1 MSEQDDGG
9 VDRPVIQEGTRVRG
23 TVRSALH
30 AGDYGVIRAIE
41 DRGKVKVTWDS
52 GFGTYSIASFIAYLR
67 TGAFEVVA

>member
-1 MSEQDDGG
+1 MTVKDDGG
-9 VDRPVIQEGTRVRG
+9 VDRPVIQERTRVRG
-23 TVRSALH
+23 TGRSALH
-30 AGDYGVIRAIE
+30 AGDYGVVTAIK